1 MMMIMLELVHIMLL
15 GKETGFPSESIVN
28 AFNQRSQTSQ
38 LSILQIFHFLTTYCG
53 MMHLSFLLHYTRDW
67 KTKQT
72 EVFKKTA
79 VSQMATWGC
88 L

>member
-1 MMMIMLELVHIMLL
+1 MTLVHLAEENLLHGLL

-53 MMHLSFLLHYTRDW
+53 MMQFS
-67 KTKQT
+67 
-72 EVFKKTA
+72 TA
-79 VSQMATWGC
+79 
-88 L
+88 